1 MPLSHARHGMLTLFA
16 IVIRKPLTQLVYFS
30 MATCR
35 RCDEARLSLERIL
48 IYSFHKERPMPTR
61 PRPQRPA
68 PAPSDGALV
77 ATALSR
83 AAQRLGVNNKTLAR
97 VVGLSEASVSRL
109 RRGDY
114 PLENKPFE
122 LGVLFLRLFR
132 SLDALS

>member
-1 MPLSHARHGMLTLFA
+1 MP
-16 IVIRKPLTQLVYFS
+16 IRP
-30 MATCR
+30 
-35 RCDEARLSLERIL
+35 
-48 IYSFHKERPMPTR
+48 
-61 PRPQRPA
+61 RPA

-83 AAQRLGVNNKTLAR
+83 AAERLGVNNKTLAR

-109 RRGDY
+109 KRGDF

-132 SLDALS
+132 SLDALAGGDEDVSRAWLANPNRALDGKPIELVQSVTGLTYVIAYLDARRALV